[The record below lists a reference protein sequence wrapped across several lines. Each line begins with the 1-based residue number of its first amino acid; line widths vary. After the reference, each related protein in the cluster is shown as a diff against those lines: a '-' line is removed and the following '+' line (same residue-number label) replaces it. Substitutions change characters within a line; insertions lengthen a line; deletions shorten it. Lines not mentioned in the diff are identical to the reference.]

1 MNEPPITNYLA
12 YLLAQANRQMS
23 AQLTEAL
30 GEEGVQ
36 IEHWRILEVLSD
48 EQGRS
53 MGELADLV
61 LMNHPALTKTMD
73 RMVSNG
79 FVHRR
84 ADAQDS
90 RRVLVY
96 ITDHGLELVARLKEC
111 VDQHHQAIN
120 AAVGSKKAAQLKKLL
135 GELIKMT

>member
-1 MNEPPITNYLA
+1 M
-12 YLLAQANRQMS
+12 
-23 AQLTEAL
+23 
-30 GEEGVQ
+30 Q

-53 MGELADLV
+53 MGELAELV
-61 LMNHPALTKTMD
+61 LMNHPALTKTID

-84 ADAQDS
+84 ADAADS

-96 ITDHGLELVARLKEC
+96 ITDHGLELVARLREC
-111 VDQHHQAIN
+111 VDHHHEAID
-120 AAVGSKKAAQLKKLL
+120 AAVGSKKTEQLKKLL
-135 GELIKMT
+135 GDLIKNTE

>member
-30 GEEGVQ
+30 GGEGVQ

-53 MGELADLV
+53 MGELAELV

-120 AAVGSKKAAQLKKLL
+120 AAVGSKKAEQLKRLL

>member
-1 MNEPPITNYLA
+1 MDEPPITHYLA
-12 YLLAQANRQMS
+12 YLLAQANRQVT
-23 AQLTEAL
+23 AQLAEAL
-30 GEEGVQ
+30 NDEGVQ

-53 MGELADLV
+53 MGELAELV
-61 LMNHPALTKTMD
+61 LMNHPALTKTID

-84 ADAQDS
+84 ADAEDS

-96 ITDHGLELVARLKEC
+96 ITDHGLELVGRLKEC
-111 VDQHHQAIN
+111 VDQHHEALN
-120 AAVGSKKAAQLKKLL
+120 AAVGWKKAEQLKKLL
-135 GELIKMT
+135 GDLIRNT